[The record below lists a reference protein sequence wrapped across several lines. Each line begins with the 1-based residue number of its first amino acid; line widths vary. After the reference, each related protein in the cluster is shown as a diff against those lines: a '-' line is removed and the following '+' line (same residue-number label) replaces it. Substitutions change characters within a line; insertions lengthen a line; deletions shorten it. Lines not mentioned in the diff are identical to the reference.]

1 MNEAFLL
8 GLLVA
13 GVIATATAM
22 RAMSQE
28 RHTRA
33 LSRLESKVDALLK
46 HQGVHF
52 DPYSDVP
59 ATVIDALRRG
69 EKIEAIKQYR
79 SATGVGLKE
88 AKERVEDLQ
97 RRAG

>member
-1 MNEAFLL
+1 MIETFLL

-13 GVIATATAM
+13 GVIAAATAM
-22 RAMSQE
+22 RATQE
-28 RHTRA
+28 RHARA

-46 HQGVHF
+46 HQSVNF

-59 ATVIDALRRG
+59 ASVIDALRRG

-97 RRAG
+97 RRAS